1 MADTIE
7 VRLIGFERMMAN
19 VKPEVLVGPVRRF
32 LDRAT
37 ISIGDHIKEF
47 TPVDTGRLYT
57 SIGGGTFRGGSYP
70 PGHGRAIDASPVPGW
85 ASVGTNVE
93 YAEELEFS
101 VHKKPRPGGVGR
113 IPYFRPGIT
122 AARPDITKSFEKMGQ
137 EIREGL
143 TK

>member
-7 VRLIGFERMMAN
+7 VRLIGFEQMMAN

-37 ISIGDHIKEF
+37 FAMEGHIKEA
-47 TPVDTGRLYT
+47 TPVDTGRLRA
-57 SIGGGTFRGGSYP
+57 SIGGGTYRGGSYP
-70 PGHGRAIDASPVPGW
+70 PGHGISIDARPVPEW

-101 VHKKPRPGGVGR
+101 VSKRPRGVGR

-137 EIREGL
+137 EIKEGL